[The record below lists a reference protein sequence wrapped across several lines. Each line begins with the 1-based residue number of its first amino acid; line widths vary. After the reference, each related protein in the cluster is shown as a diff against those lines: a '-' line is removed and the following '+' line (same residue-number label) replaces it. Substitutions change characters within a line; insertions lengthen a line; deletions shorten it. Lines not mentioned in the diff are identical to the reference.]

1 MRQLQRNKA
10 LAGICATLGHGGAIY
25 KADQQH
31 CLNYGG
37 SLVRSNFEGS
47 LDPAGHDTESVG
59 RSRLESRSQ
68 PYALIRR

>member
-1 MRQLQRNKA
+1 M
-10 LAGICATLGHGGAIY
+10 Y